1 VQSSSPPD
9 NFALGEVVC
18 VLYGIRVIAPH
29 STFDLLRLRVA
40 SGVGP
45 VIAKRLLE
53 HFGSVS
59 RALEASAH
67 ELQALERVGP
77 ALARKIKAGL
87 QQSAG
92 EAEKQMLSAE
102 RLGLTVIGIGEP
114 GYPPLLGALP
124 DAPLVLFCAGQ
135 LERAEPTWRV
145 AIVGS
150 RKCTP
155 YGIEQTERFS
165 AALASSGMCI
175 VSGGARG
182 IDTSAHRAAIRV
194 GGQTVVVMGCGHE
207 HTYPPE
213 NADLFAKAVDAGGAV
228 ISEFTPN
235 TPPSQENFP
244 ARNRIISGLSLGVL
258 VVEAPL
264 RSGALITAR
273 VAVEDHARE
282 VMALPGRV
290 DSPASA
296 GSLDLIRSGGA
307 AMVTEPNHVL
317 EALETAARLQHAGTH
332 PTFFDAAAQFPDV
345 AAPRRTD
352 PTKPPFD
359 PTTLNTVQRQI
370 VEALTEPASVEDI
383 ARTTG
388 LEAHRIRAE
397 VTMLELRRIVE
408 RRGNVLALAAKAGG
422 SASP

>member
-1 VQSSSPPD
+1 MVAS
-9 NFALGEVVC
+9 
-18 VLYGIRVIAPH
+18 H
-29 STFDLLRLRVA
+29 STFELLRLRVA

-45 VIAKRLLE
+45 VIARRLIE
-53 HFGSVS
+53 HFGSIARV
-59 RALEASAH
+59 LDASAH
-67 ELQALERVGP
+67 DLEAIERVGP
-77 ALARKIKAGL
+77 ALAKKIRAGL
-87 QQSAG
+87 QDSG
-92 EAEKQMLSAE
+92 IEAEKQMLQAD
-102 RLGLTVIGIGEP
+102 RLGLSVIGIGEP

-135 LERAEPTWRV
+135 LEHPRPTWRV

-150 RKCTP
+150 RQCTP

-165 AALASSGMCI
+165 AALASAGLCI

-182 IDTSAHRAAIRV
+182 IDTAAHRSAIRV

-213 NADLFAKAVDAGGAV
+213 NADLFARITDAGGAV

-296 GSLDLIRSGGA
+296 GSLDLIRTGGA

-332 PTFFDAAAQFPDV
+332 PSFFEAPAGESVSRAAETPE
-345 AAPRRTD
+345 PR
-352 PTKPPFD
+352 FD
-359 PTTLNTVQRQI
+359 PTTLNPVQTQI
-370 VEALTEPASVEDI
+370 VEAMGEPASVEDI
-383 ARTTG
+383 ARATG

-397 VTMLELRRIVE
+397 LTMLELRRIVE
-408 RRGNVLALAAKAGG
+408 RRGNLLALAARAAG
-422 SASP
+422 SATP